1 MIKKI
6 VERFY
11 IKEEE
16 NSIREDSLL
25 DNLLGE
31 LEIDSDQDSENEAQ
45 IDIGEIEFSN
55 NSEFFEP

>member
-11 IKEEE
+11 IKKEE
-16 NSIREDSLL
+16 NSIKEDSLL

-31 LEIDSDQDSENEAQ
+31 LEVDSD
-45 IDIGEIEFSN
+45 
-55 NSEFFEP
+55 